1 MKLENNQIKEDEL
14 ERVEEAVFVIDMIN
28 GFVKFGPLAAPSIMR
43 VVPFQQE
50 ILEESE
56 NKPNSINVFGDD
68 EHGNN
73 AREFLAYG
81 PHANNK
87 EEIKVISELER
98 YKASGLEFKKN
109 CTNLMLA
116 PGVIQLLEKLKNL
129 KKVYIMGCLSEVCV
143 SRFTY
148 TINEYFD
155 QTNRDV
161 EVCVYANGIDTYD
174 APDHNADEV
183 TNEVLK
189 KMESEEKEAEKKGAN
204 RIKVLRRKRKINKKG
219 DGIYE

>member
-1 MKLENNQIKEDEL
+1 MKLENNQIREEEL
-14 ERVEEAVFVIDMIN
+14 ERVEEVVFVIDMIN

-43 VVPFQQE
+43 VVPFQRE

-68 EHGNN
+68 EHCNN

-81 PHANNK
+81 PHADND
-87 EEIKVISELER
+87 EEKKVIYELER

-109 CTNLMLA
+109 SVNLMLA
-116 PGVIQLLEKLKNL
+116 PGVISFLDKLKNL
-129 KKVYIMGCLSEVCV
+129 KKVYIVGCLSEVCV

-155 QTNRDV
+155 ETNRDV
-161 EVCVYANGIDTYD
+161 DVCVYANGIDTYD
-174 APDHNADEV
+174 APNHNADEV
-183 TNEVLK
+183 TENVLK
-189 KMESEEKEAEKKGAN
+189 EMEAKK
-204 RIKVLRRKRKINKKG
+204 IKVLRRKINKEG
-219 DGIYE
+219 ER

>member
-1 MKLENNQIKEDEL
+1 MKLENNQIREEEL

-68 EHGNN
+68 DHGNN
-73 AREFLAYG
+73 AREFLTYG
-81 PHANNK
+81 SHANND
-87 EEIKVISELER
+87 EEKKVIYELER

-109 CTNLMLA
+109 SVNLMLA
-116 PGVIQLLEKLKNL
+116 PGFISFLDKLKNL

-155 QTNRDV
+155 ETNRDV
-161 EVCVYANGIDTYD
+161 EVCVYANGIDTNN
-174 APDHNADEV
+174 APGHNADEV
-183 TNEVLK
+183 TETSLQDMKMNGVKVLK
-189 KMESEEKEAEKKGAN
+189 RTRKLN
-204 RIKVLRRKRKINKKG
+204 KVG
-219 DGIYE
+219 DGINENI

>member
-1 MKLENNQIKEDEL
+1 MKLENNQIREEEL

-68 EHGNN
+68 DHGNN

-109 CTNLMLA
+109 SVNLMLA
-116 PGVIQLLEKLKNL
+116 PGVISFLDKLKNL

-155 QTNRDV
+155 ETNRNVD
-161 EVCVYANGIDTYD
+161 VCVYANGIDTYN
-174 APDHNADEV
+174 APCHNADEI
-183 TNEVLK
+183 TDDVLK
-189 KMESEEKEAEKKGAN
+189 KMESKK
-204 RIKVLRRKRKINKKG
+204 IKVLRRKINNKG
-219 DGIYE
+219 DGIYENL